1 MSPYRG
7 PAAQLRRALA
17 ALLARTVPCGQV
29 PESGTS
35 VMEISVIDSRPTG
48 GTDKE
53 RTP

>member
-1 MSPYRG
+1 MSPYRA

-17 ALLARTVPCGQV
+17 ALLARALPCGRA
-29 PESGTS
+29 PESA
-35 VMEISVIDSRPTG
+35 ISMIDSRPTG